1 MDKFTYEQNG
11 YNREEVNKFV
21 DDVIV
26 QTEAVINRVKSQQDE
41 IESLK
46 KELEHYKSIEETLKS
61 ALLNAEKASTDIKKN
76 AIEES
81 KLIVMDAKRNASHI
95 VNDALL
101 RAERIETKADTL
113 ERNIVTFK
121 RRLKMIIDQQLAVI
135 EDIDVTD
142 IYISLCFVLSL
153 LFYIL

>member
-1 MDKFTYEQNG
+1 MDKFSYEENG
-11 YNREEVNKFV
+11 YNREEVNKFI
-21 DDVIV
+21 DNVIV

-41 IESLK
+41 IKSLQ
-46 KELEHYKSIEETLKS
+46 KELEHYKAIEDTLKS
-61 ALLNAEKASTDIKKN
+61 ALLNAEKASNDIKKN

-101 RAERIETKADTL
+101 RADKIESRADML

-121 RRLKMIIDQQLAVI
+121 RKLKLIINQQQSVI
-135 EDIDVTD
+135 EDIDELELEKED
-142 IYISLCFVLSL
+142 KYN
-153 LFYIL
+153 